1 VDWPIS
7 YDELEPFYAA
17 AEKISGVSG
26 DASNPYT
33 PRSGPLPMPPLRPF
47 RLGEAFRKAATSLG
61 LHPYPVP
68 VGMNS
73 EPYDGRRATTYTAW
87 SNGFGSFNNAKWNP
101 ALSSIP
107 QALATGNFELRTR
120 CRVFRITTDS
130 NGKAN
135 GVEYLD
141 PNGQRRVQKARIVIL
156 SSFIFE
162 NVRLML
168 LSGDSRHPS
177 GLGNNSGQLGKSYMT
192 KQFAHVDGDFPT
204 EYFNRHTGPNSQ
216 AIIVDD
222 FVSKDFD
229 SLPNGFVGGATIG
242 VENQFLPIQI
252 SREPLPPS
260 VRGWGKSYKDFIRRW
275 QHFGVVAIQSDALP
289 YSTHTLDLDP
299 EYRDRS
305 GLGLPVIRITYD
317 LEENERKLSNWM
329 IGKAEACLRYM
340 GAERTWRGPIL
351 TGVCSSHDLGGCRM
365 GNDPSASVV
374 DADLHVHDTPG
385 LYVFSGAVFPTC
397 PGVNPNLTIWALVLR
412 ASERLVAKLRNY

>member
-1 VDWPIS
+1 
-7 YDELEPFYAA
+7 
-17 AEKISGVSG
+17 
-26 DASNPYT
+26 
-33 PRSGPLPMPPLRPF
+33 
-47 RLGEAFRKAATSLG
+47 
-61 LHPYPVP
+61 
-68 VGMNS
+68 
-73 EPYDGRRATTYTAW
+73 
-87 SNGFGSFNNAKWNP
+87 
-101 ALSSIP
+101 LSSIP

-130 NGKAN
+130 NGRAN

-252 SREPLPPS
+252 SREPMPPG
-260 VRGWGKSYKDFIRRW
+260 VRGWGKPYKDFIRRW
-275 QHFGVVAIQSDALP
+275 HHFGVVAIQSDALP